1 MSSSSASA
9 STAEL
14 KQLEQLFVDKLTE
27 KYRLTERDI
36 KRAFCKFDTDNS
48 GYLNIDELTTAIHQ
62 VIEMLHLPFNFDG
75 SFSP

>member
-1 MSSSSASA
+1 MSASNTRA

-36 KRAFCKFDTDNS
+36 KRAFCKFDKDNS
-48 GYLNIDELTTAIHQ
+48 GFLDIDELTTAIHQ
-62 VIEMLHLPFNFDG
+62 VKLYAAVVNII
-75 SFSP
+75 